1 MWVPM
6 HRPGRGPHEGVRAK
20 NEKMDKIHKKQH
32 THTDPVY
39 EHRPWITQDAAC
51 ARGEMLAR
59 RGIAEKGV
67 RLAFSSLSSEL
78 AGFVF

>member
-1 MWVPM
+1 MKKWTKYI
-6 HRPGRGPHEGVRAK
+6 K
-20 NEKMDKIHKKQH
+20 NS